1 MTERF
6 KGVRT
11 TRDGRRVHLAD
22 FVVVFMPTGYMLAV
36 AKDLEGA
43 TGLSLYDLTNLALSL
58 HEFQYN
64 GLDKSG
70 VYSRYPFIDLVVED
84 IKRVINAV
92 FEILRRVG
100 AAPST

>member
-1 MTERF
+1 MAERF

-22 FVVVFMPTGYMLAV
+22 FVVAFMPTGYMLAV
-36 AKDLEGA
+36 AKDLEEV

-64 GLDKSG
+64 DPRCSIFT
-70 VYSRYPFIDLVVED
+70 VSCR
-84 IKRVINAV
+84 
-92 FEILRRVG
+92 
-100 AAPST
+100 